1 MGLAEDLLGLVAL
14 GALRPHVPTN
24 HPSLR
29 IEHEGGVI
37 FHPLHGKVTEG
48 ETTALLANIVE
59 SQAQARQFIADW
71 DGPQDPATEPV
82 ESQLRTLRHLI
93 RNRLNVT
100 AIGMALLRQQLK
112 AGQNSELEATLGK
125 IEQDMQML
133 RERLDVE
140 KAKTAAAQRKP
151 ARKTLK
157 ALLVEDDQNERE
169 LLAGFLRMSGF
180 AVDTAGDGCDA
191 LEHLRT
197 RERPDVVLLD
207 MGLPRFDGAAT
218 AREIRRDPANAGLR
232 ILAVTGHTPDEYD
245 LEQGSSGIDR
255 WFHKPLDP
263 VALLRELN
271 GELPSA

>member
-1 MGLAEDLLGLVAL
+1 METDAFAPPASRSTA
-14 GALRPHVPTN
+14 GAAFATFSRLYRSWRVRACPAGGRPP
-24 HPSLR
+24 P
-29 IEHEGGVI
+29 
-37 FHPLHGKVTEG
+37 P
-48 ETTALLANIVE
+48 
-59 SQAQARQFIADW
+59 
-71 DGPQDPATEPV
+71 
-82 ESQLRTLRHLI
+82 
-93 RNRLNVT
+93 
-100 AIGMALLRQQLK
+100 
-112 AGQNSELEATLGK
+112 
-125 IEQDMQML
+125 L

-140 KAKTAAAQRKP
+140 KAKTTAAQRKP
-151 ARKTLK
+151 VRKTLK
-157 ALLVEDDQNERE
+157 TLLVEDDQNERE

-218 AREIRRDPANAGLR
+218 AREIRRDPANAGMR

-245 LEQGSSGIDR
+245 LDQGPSGIDR

-271 GELPSA
+271 GELQSI